1 MMAFKMRTLI
11 TLMLLGVLAAPLF
24 SQVGEQD
31 LLRFEEKLD
40 SLSVKFNIPSIGYSI
55 VNSEG
60 VLKSGAVGLANTDE
74 GREATSQTVYRVGSV
89 TKSFVALG
97 ILSLVDEGRLSLDDP
112 LRELIPDLDIQN
124 RWEQQSPV
132 LLKHLLEHTAGFR
145 DIYLRE
151 FAVEVDAHIPP
162 LEEIVHRYP
171 EYWKSRWEPGTRH
184 AYSNNGYTLLG
195 LIIEKASEMAYED
208 YLAKVILEP
217 LGMENSDF
225 RGSDHS
231 NLAYSYNDEG
241 ELQQPRPINDHPA
254 GYLHATPEDMG
265 KFVHWMLNRTNLSD
279 EPLISEELFRK
290 MERPL
295 SIIGA
300 DERMAGYGL
309 GNYTVFA
316 NGYRGQGH
324 SGGIDHYL
332 SNYSYFEEAGV
343 GFYYTMTHM
352 SINAF
357 QEINNLLHD
366 LLLKEDNPVPPYQLY
381 LNPDEITGWYSSK
394 SYRIEFLRI
403 ADELFNP
410 IRIFVEGDTLRLSN
424 FTGLN
429 VALSHEGDNYF
440 RAADEPVSSL
450 WVGQYGDKTVLSS
463 SRQGAGWY
471 FERQGFFRVMWK
483 TILFSVSFLWIVL
496 SLIATPGIY
505 LYKLIRKQ
513 NRENLHKGAFLY
525 QFFAG
530 LLLILMILLSMQLG
544 DLHVLATLNLITL
557 SIAVISILMPVMIVL
572 GLITVFRKSD
582 NNTAWG
588 RYLIYV
594 TYGSW
599 VIFLGILLNY
609 GLIPFITWIN

>member
-1 MMAFKMRTLI
+1 MKTVI
-11 TLMLLGVLAAPLF
+11 TFIISVVLFVPVF
-24 SQVGEQD
+24 SQISEQE
-31 LLRFEEKLD
+31 LHRFEGKLD
-40 SLSVKFNIPSIGYSI
+40 SISVQYNIPSIGYSI
-55 VNSEG
+55 VSSGG
-60 VLKSGAVGLANTDE
+60 VLKSGAVGLANIEE
-74 GREATSQTVYRVGSV
+74 GREATPQTLYRVGSV

-97 ILSLVDEGRLSLDDP
+97 ILRLVEEGRLSLEDP

-184 AYSNNGYTLLG
+184 AYSNNGYSLLG
-195 LIIEKASEMAYED
+195 LIIENASGMPYED
-208 YLAKVILEP
+208 YLAKVILDP
-217 LGMENSDF
+217 VGMENSDF
-225 RGSDHS
+225 RGSDHR

-241 ELQQPRPINDHPA
+241 ELQQPRPIYDHPA
-254 GYLHATPEDMG
+254 GYLHTTPDDMG
-265 KFVHWMLNRTNLSD
+265 KFVHWMLNKTNLND
-279 EPLISEELFRK
+279 EPLISEELFRN

-316 NGYRGQGH
+316 KGYRGQGH
-324 SGGIDHYL
+324 SGGIDQYL
-332 SNYSYFEEAGV
+332 SNYSYFEETGV

-357 QEINNLLHD
+357 QEINSLLYE
-366 LLLKEDNPVPPYQLY
+366 LLLKEENPVPPYQLY
-381 LNPDEITGWYSSK
+381 QDPDEITGWYSPK
-394 SYRIEFLRI
+394 SYRIELMRI

-410 IRIFVEGDTLRLSN
+410 VRIFMDGDTLRLSN
-424 FTGLN
+424 LTGLSM
-429 VALSHEGDNYF
+429 ALSHDGDNYF

-450 WVGQYGDKTVLSS
+450 WVGRFSDKTVLSS
-463 SRQGAGWY
+463 SRQGAGGY
-471 FERQGFFRVMWK
+471 FEQKSFLRVMWK
-483 TILFSVSFLWIVL
+483 TILFSFSFLWIIL
-496 SLIATPGIY
+496 SLIGTPGIY

-513 NRENLHKGAFLY
+513 NKENLHTGAFLY

-544 DLHVLATLNLITL
+544 DLNVLATMNSITIG
-557 SIAVISILMPVMIVL
+557 IAAISVLMPVMIIL
-572 GLITVFRKSD
+572 GLIAVFKNSVF
-582 NNTAWG
+582 NSNWG

-599 VIFLGILLNY
+599 VIFLGILLSY
-609 GLIPFITWIN
+609 GLIPFITWLN